1 MRYAEDTQALQ
12 NMREVKAALLLRG
25 WPSVA
30 AWAAAHGFMPV
41 TVRRAVYD
49 WWHRDR
55 EPLGGIGR
63 QIMAALREDVAHPP
77 RRKAA

>member
-25 WPSVA
+25 WPSLS
-30 AWAAAHGFMPV
+30 AWAEAHGFLPV
-41 TVRRAVYD
+41 TTRRVVYD
-49 WWHRDR
+49 WWHRDSR
-55 EPLGGIGR
+55 PLGGIGR
-63 QIMAALREDVAHPP
+63 QIIAALRAEMAQPQ

>member
-1 MRYAEDTQALQ
+1 MNQALQ

-30 AWAAAHGFMPV
+30 AWAAAHGFLPV
-41 TVRRAVYD
+41 TVRSAIYH
-49 WWHRDR
+49 WWHRTDR

-63 QIMAALREDVAHPP
+63 QVMAALRKEMARPEQ
-77 RRKAA
+77 RRAA